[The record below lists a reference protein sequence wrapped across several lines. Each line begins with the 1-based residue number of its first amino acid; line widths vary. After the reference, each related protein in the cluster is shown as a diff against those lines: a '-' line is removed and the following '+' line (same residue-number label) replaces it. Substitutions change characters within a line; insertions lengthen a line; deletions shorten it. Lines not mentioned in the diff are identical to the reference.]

1 MTNFVSHNPLF
12 SSHSCHWF
20 RQDLWYS
27 MLHSF
32 SPNSPGKWIRNVYLV
47 ASLGADRQTDR
58 QSDSY
63 NFNIIDQSIL
73 FNLDAT
79 IQGPP
84 AGPGSPPPDMFK
96 LVHYEART
104 VGKRAV
110 SILIECFLLRC
121 LRVTEK
127 LNHPKNKKKLSF
139 QVVSHLHYLH
149 TFIKCL

>member
-1 MTNFVSHNPLF
+1 MTNFVSDNPLF
-12 SSHSCHWF
+12 SCHSCHWF
-20 RQDLWYS
+20 RQNLWYS

-73 FNLDAT
+73 FKLDVT
-79 IQGPP
+79 VQGHSTSPLCP
-84 AGPGSPPPDMFK
+84 APNMVK

-104 VGKRAV
+104 VGKRV
-110 SILIECFLLRC
+110 VGILLECFLLRC
-121 LRVTEK
+121 LCVADK
-127 LNHPKNKKKLSF
+127 LKHPKNKKRS
-139 QVVSHLHYLH
+139 VSELYHI
-149 TFIKCL
+149 FIIYILL